1 MGNLLRL
8 LSRDDSTCC
17 SVDQNKYDVIL
28 DFENA
33 VPSEAERE
41 LHENIADI
49 LRESRLI
56 IQELQQYKGAG
67 KEIKEAISDANEEC
81 QRRAREAVV
90 PLVMKLE
97 QFYMFS
103 QKLKETLPT
112 LLMELCRPEMS
123 PCQHLE
129 TQQALVKQFAEILEF
144 TLKFDE
150 LKMTTP
156 AIQND
161 LSYYR
166 RTVMRQ
172 LDTQSPIGHESHAI
186 SLFYAIPTP
195 MLKVHNEIPLENTT
209 ETFGTMA
216 KVCQRML
223 ENPDLIARFQR
234 EETHLFILRVMV
246 ALVIL
251 YDHVH
256 PDGAFVRASNV
267 DVSIDCC
274 IDVVSIDCCSVDG
287 VKVLKDQPASS
298 SENLLN
304 ALRYTTKHL
313 NDNNTPRYIKTLLQC
328 EIQKGHRSA
337 NRPFNF
343 HEIAREHFC
352 YYCDI

>member
-56 IQELQQYKGAG
+56 IQELQQYKGAA

-195 MLKVHNEIPLENTT
+195 MLKVVSDTTTKFVNEHNEIPLENTT

-267 DVSIDCC
+267 DVKGC
-274 IDVVSIDCCSVDG
+274 

-313 NDNNTPRYIKTLLQC
+313 NDNNTPRYIKTLL
-328 EIQKGHRSA
+328 A
-337 NRPFNF
+337 V
-343 HEIAREHFC
+343 
-352 YYCDI
+352 

>member
-1 MGNLLRL
+1 MNYEH
-8 LSRDDSTCC
+8 
-17 SVDQNKYDVIL
+17 QNKEKRIKIKKKKEKNIVD
-28 DFENA
+28 A

-56 IQELQQYKGAG
+56 IQELQQYKGAA

-90 PLVMKLE
+90 PLVTKLE

-195 MLKVHNEIPLENTT
+195 MLKVVSDTTTKFVNEHNEIPLENTT

-267 DVSIDCC
+267 DVKGC
-274 IDVVSIDCCSVDG
+274 

-313 NDNNTPRYIKTLLQC
+313 NDNNTPRI
-328 EIQKGHRSA
+328 A
-337 NRPFNF
+337 NR
-343 HEIAREHFC
+343 
-352 YYCDI
+352 